1 MRQSETKGCLRA
13 YRYGVEMT
21 EDLPLFWMNGRL
33 AYDLLEISSDPAALD
48 TGGFWAVSTTFEG
61 EWTCARFG
69 SVIDAPLPNSEGAW
83 QKLSSK
89 WESSIDRDGYL
100 NYVLEIQ
107 RHIAEG
113 WVYQVNA
120 CRQLQTAIA
129 DDKDLLSLMQEILRS
144 NPAPFA
150 SYLRLPDLEI
160 ASASPE
166 LFLARKGLTITSGP
180 IKGTNVAGDINFGDK
195 DKAENIMI
203 VDLIRNDVG
212 KISEPG
218 SVHVPRLLAPEL
230 HPGLTHLVSDIQGTL
245 RKRLSWSDIGA
256 ALLPPG
262 SVSGAPKS
270 SAVKVIQ
277 ANEDQPRG
285 PYCGGLG
292 WVEGDQANLAVAI
305 RTFWK
310 TGDGLLRFGTGAGI
324 TWGSDA
330 AKEWDETVLKAARL
344 ISIAGGVIA

>member
-1 MRQSETKGCLRA
+1 MRQSETKWCVRA
-13 YRYGVEMT
+13 YRYGVELT
-21 EDLPLFWMNGRL
+21 KDGPLFWMNGRL
-33 AYDLLEISSDPAALD
+33 AYDLLEISSDPACLD
-48 TGGFWAVSTTFEG
+48 GGGFWAVSTTFEG

-69 SVIDAPLPNSEGAW
+69 SVIEAPLPEAQVVW
-83 QKLSSK
+83 QKLSSV
-89 WESSIDRDGYL
+89 WTSSIDRDGYVE
-100 NYVLEIQ
+100 YVVDIQ
-107 RHIAEG
+107 RHISEG

-120 CRQLQTAIA
+120 CRQLKTAIA
-129 DDKDLLSLMQEILRS
+129 EDTDLLPLMHEILKS

-166 LFLARKGLTITSGP
+166 LFLSRNGSSITSGP
-180 IKGTNVAGDINFGDK
+180 IKGTNVAGDINFGEK
-195 DKAENIMI
+195 DKAENVMI

-212 KISEPG
+212 KICEPG
-218 SVHVPRLLAPEL
+218 TVHVPRLLAPEL

-245 RKRLSWSDIGA
+245 RKDLSWSDIGA

-270 SAVKVIQ
+270 SALKVIQ
-277 ANEDQPRG
+277 SNEDQARG

-310 TGDGLLRFGTGAGI
+310 IRDGILRFGTGAGI
-324 TWGSDA
+324 TWGSNA
-330 AKEWDETVLKAARL
+330 AEEWDETVLKAARL